1 MPFLTLALAAA
12 GLAAGALA
20 AWFCLRRRHDDGTVR
35 DILRLAREIDA
46 VAATVDADLE
56 DAADDPPCVVLRQR
70 SREARERAAQALA
83 RGRALRGQD
92 REALITSLLLLHD
105 DHRRIVD
112 LRSAVDAALARRK
125 AAPADDDRSRIIS
138 FGRSKPSRWPSSSL
152 LTRPST
158 FS

>member
-1 MPFLTLALAAA
+1 MSSLALALAAA

-20 AWFCLRRRHDDGTVR
+20 AWCLQRRRHDDDTVR

-56 DAADDPPCVVLRQR
+56 NAADDPPCVVLRQR
-70 SREARERAAQALA
+70 SREARERAAEALA
-83 RGRALRGQD
+83 RGRALREQD

-112 LRSAVDAALARRK
+112 LRSEVDAALARSK
-125 AAPADDDRSRIIS
+125 AAGAGDDRSRIIS
-138 FGRSKPSRWPSSSL
+138 FGRSKPSHWPSSSL

>member
-1 MPFLTLALAAA
+1 MLTLILALAAA
-12 GLAAGALA
+12 VVGAGALA
-20 AWFCLRRRHDDGTVR
+20 CWFCQRRRHDDDTVR
-35 DILRLAREIDA
+35 DILRLAQEIDA

-56 DAADDPPCVVLRQR
+56 TAADDPPCVVLRQR

-83 RGRALRGQD
+83 QGKALREQD

-112 LRSAVDAALARRK
+112 LRSEVDAALARRK
-125 AAPADDDRSRIIS
+125 AAAAGDGRSRIIS
-138 FGRSKPSRWPSSSL
+138 FGRSKPSRWPTSSL